1 MMATIEQQS
10 THWYDFLPVWWSV
23 IAGAVTAIVGGVIRV
38 ERIAIGQAQN
48 SRDIAKLAEDIKD
61 LRDVPTHIAS
71 MDAKID
77 ILLED
82 RKRG

>member
-10 THWYDFLPVWWSV
+10 THWYDFLPVWWGV
-23 IAGAVTAIVGGVIRV
+23 IAGAVTAIVGGIIRV

-61 LRDVPTHIAS
+61 LREIPTHIAS

>member
-1 MMATIEQQS
+1 MASVQQPS
-10 THWYDFLPVWWSV
+10 HWWDFLPVWWSV
-23 IAGAVTAIVGGVIRV
+23 IAGGVTALLGGILRV
-38 ERIAIGQAQN
+38 ERIASGQAQN

-61 LRDVPTHIAS
+61 LKEVPTHIAS
-71 MDAKID
+71 MDAKLD